1 MDSDIYSEYTAYHMK
16 CINSFRWTAL
26 ARSVIKRDGSFG
38 YRVKASPILSQL
50 VWYVYLINTVGKL
63 IFLSLL
69 VTDHFGEIEF
79 LDKICGADYILI
91 GVMVLLAYIIW
102 QRYPLYEIIHRLWE
116 IEGRIYISLGC
127 PKEIKWEAQEQHSVT
142 VWSHLILTC
151 VGCCSLTIQFYMAP
165 KYCVFTYSL
174 IEADNSYLRIIFVFH
189 EILFLSHGWSA
200 MACSN
205 GLCSFEAVNLSLIIK
220 KMTEAVNELSKVRR
234 IGDFVEAEKQG
245 TRDQQQQDA
254 KYQYNGR
261 SFPTTPT
268 ESQMENK
275 GSGEGAVAQDSRF
288 YSFSGRHKNRG
299 NKGKSGQVSAQ
310 LSNSYDFKAILYDFQ
325 QLYLASEMFNAWVGY
340 KIVGLSI
347 IAFCQYISSTCMAFQ
362 VLRMP
367 GTGITDIW
375 FYIQDCMVA
384 VYVTFRVFD
393 FMAIVLPTS
402 EEFMNSVRKY
412 MAAQRIVNGHIRKFQ
427 RTLRPVSLKLGPT
440 PLCREAVLETM
451 EMLSSYYVCVA
462 LW

>member
-1 MDSDIYSEYTAYHMK
+1 M
-16 CINSFRWTAL
+16 
-26 ARSVIKRDGSFG
+26 
-38 YRVKASPILSQL
+38 L
-50 VWYVYLINTVGKL
+50 VLI
-63 IFLSLL
+63 
-69 VTDHFGEIEF
+69 
-79 LDKICGADYILI
+79 
-91 GVMVLLAYIIW
+91 AYIIW

-116 IEGRIYISLGC
+116 IESRIYVSLGC

-142 VWSHLILTC
+142 AWAHLILTC
-151 VGCCSLTIQFYMAP
+151 IGCCSLTIQFYMAP

-174 IEADNSYLRIIFVFH
+174 IDSDTSFLRIIFCFH

-220 KMTEAVNELSKVRR
+220 KMAQAVDELAKVKRFD
-234 IGDFVEAEKQG
+234 DFQVENTIRKE
-245 TRDQQQQDA
+245 QDEV

-268 ESQMENK
+268 ESQMEAAPK
-275 GSGEGAVAQDSRF
+275 EGAVAQDSRF
-288 YSFSGRHKNRG
+288 YRFSGHTKNRG
-299 NKGKSGQVSAQ
+299 NKRHSGRMSGQR
-310 LSNSYDFKAILYDFQ
+310 SNSYDFRAILYDFQ
-325 QLYLASEMFNAWVGY
+325 QLWLASEMFNEWIGY

-367 GTGITDIW
+367 GTGISDIW
-375 FYIQDCMVA
+375 FYIQDCCVA

-393 FMAIVLPTS
+393 FMSIVLPSS
-402 EEFMNSVRKY
+402 EQFMNSVKNY
-412 MAAQRIVNGHIRKFQ
+412 MAAQRIVSGHIRKFQ

-440 PLCREAVLETM
+440 PLCRELF
-451 EMLSSYYVCVA
+451 
-462 LW
+462 